1 MEDLLAFARR
11 DDLDVLPQI
20 AVAHAQL
27 ETIHPFPDGNGR
39 TGRALAHAM
48 LRSSGTTQQVTVP
61 ISAGLLA
68 SPEDYFRALTSYRQG
83 DVIPIVRVFTAS
95 SFAAIANAKR
105 LVNDLGEVR
114 STWETALNARRG
126 STARRA
132 LEVLIEQ
139 PVVTVQYLASRL
151 GVSNVAANSA
161 LPVLEAA
168 GVVRRRNEGRRN
180 RHWQA
185 DGVLEALDGFA
196 ARARRATY

>member
-1 MEDLLAFARR
+1 
-11 DDLDVLPQI
+11 
-20 AVAHAQL
+20 
-27 ETIHPFPDGNGR
+27 
-39 TGRALAHAM
+39 M